1 MTDPGEAALQL
12 KAVGADELG
21 TGLMEGRMI
30 HLNLKVEHIPPRVAH
45 LLKQAMRDIGGDAAV
60 DGRGLDC
67 SVERVDTLLTG
78 SREQM
83 EKLLLKLDQDGA
95 LDTLKRILEETLKA
109 LSKSRFSIRC
119 RGKRVALGP
128 RTLIMGILNV
138 TPDSFSDGGLFF
150 DKEKAIA
157 QGLKMV
163 EEGADFLDIGGEST
177 RPGSKPVDDGEEIGR
192 VVPVIASLSRQ
203 VKVPISI
210 DTRKSVVARKAI
222 DAGAQIINDVSGL
235 SYDPELAAVAA
246 KEDLPIVLM
255 HIRGVP
261 ETMQKDVHYSSLFSE
276 ILQTLKRA
284 VQKAESAGVDPGQI
298 LVDPG
303 IGFGKGLEDNLRII
317 RNLSE
322 LRILGKPILLGT
334 SRKTFIGKIL
344 DAGVEDRL
352 EGTLS
357 STVAGVMNGAHVIR
371 CHDVLPVKKAIAI
384 ADAIRSAGTS

>member
-1 MTDPGEAALQL
+1 
-12 KAVGADELG
+12 
-21 TGLMEGRMI
+21 
-30 HLNLKVEHIPPRVAH
+30 
-45 LLKQAMRDIGGDAAV
+45 
-60 DGRGLDC
+60 
-67 SVERVDTLLTG
+67 VERVDTLLTG